1 MTPSNLNILSILI
14 GTSFFVA
21 GQVYLRKSFSK
32 DQDFLHTWCVFS
44 ITMGLVALIVL
55 LIPMNINIL
64 SDMKKNKNALIAGI
78 LFALGNLFWI
88 YSISTK
94 TSIGSIRTIMA
105 GFETALLFLVG
116 YLLFSETFDVK
127 KIMGIIMVLLGIYL
141 IG

>member
-1 MTPSNLNILSILI
+1 MNTTILSN
-14 GTSFFVA
+14 
-21 GQVYLRKSFSK
+21 
-32 DQDFLHTWCVFS
+32 
-44 ITMGLVALIVL
+44 ME
-55 LIPMNINIL
+55 
-64 SDMKKNKNALIAGI
+64 KNKNAVIAGV

-116 YLLFSETFDVK
+116 YFLFSETFDVK
-127 KIMGIIMVLLGIYL
+127 KIIGIIMVLLGIYL

>member
-1 MTPSNLNILSILI
+1 MVLLTPMNTTILS
-14 GTSFFVA
+14 
-21 GQVYLRKSFSK
+21 
-32 DQDFLHTWCVFS
+32 
-44 ITMGLVALIVL
+44 
-55 LIPMNINIL
+55 NIE
-64 SDMKKNKNALIAGI
+64 KNKNAVIAGV

-127 KIMGIIMVLLGIYL
+127 KIIGIIMVLLGIYL

>member
-32 DQDFLHTWCVFS
+32 DQDFLHTWCVFC
-44 ITMGLVALIVL
+44 ITLGLVAFMVL
-55 LIPMNINIL
+55 LTPMNTTIL
-64 SDMKKNKNALIAGI
+64 SNIEKNKNAVIAGV

-116 YLLFSETFDVK
+116 YFLFSETFDVK
-127 KIMGIIMVLLGIYL
+127 KIIGIIMVLLGIYL